1 MKKLL
6 TLGAFAL
13 LSACGA
19 PPAAVVQP
27 AAVDPSAL
35 PATVLDILPAG
46 VPPSAVQKDGNGCYS
61 YVNAFEIVVLRQG
74 GTEGGAPICDAA

>member
-27 AAVDPSAL
+27 AAGDPSAI
-35 PATVLDILPAG
+35 PAAVIDALPAG